1 MFMYYKKAKLNFY
14 VLIIFLVTLPILN
27 LICSQDFKK
36 LKIPP
41 YLAENYSNFRME
53 EQSIQSNI
61 KQDLLKSKINISN
74 ATINTQQV
82 KYIFFVTRDFYKRFG
97 KKKLL
102 YSTNYFK
109 ESKKEILTLYAFLCL
124 WSMSFL
130 GCGMINKTCVV
141 SLDSEYLGPGNVDKF
156 DAVVFRIRHFGK
168 DIVSN
173 FRSFNSK

>member
-1 MFMYYKKAKLNFY
+1 MFIHFKKAKINFY
-14 VLIIFLVTLPILN
+14 IGIIFLIALPILN
-27 LICSQDFKK
+27 LICSQEFKK

-41 YLAENYSNFRME
+41 YLAENYSNFEME
-53 EQSIQSNI
+53 VQSIQSNVT
-61 KQDLLKSKINISN
+61 QELLKSKIKISN

-109 ESKKEILTLYAFLCL
+109 ESKKQFNLLRIFMFVINIY
-124 WSMSFL
+124 L

-173 FRSFNSK
+173 FR